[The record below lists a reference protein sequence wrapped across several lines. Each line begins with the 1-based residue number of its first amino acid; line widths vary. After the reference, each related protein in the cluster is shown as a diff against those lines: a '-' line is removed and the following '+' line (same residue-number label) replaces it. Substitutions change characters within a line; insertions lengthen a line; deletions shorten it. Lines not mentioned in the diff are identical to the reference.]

1 MLKTS
6 QWVLH
11 FLETRQ
17 RSMHIFYFSWTRLIE
32 RGLSAYYPIF
42 NLAIYC
48 VIRIQCGWLQIIFFI
63 FLISF
68 RFFLSLSLSDCVGV
82 FVAFLG
88 RYSVSVT
95 TKQTPF
101 GSPSFSHISPLYG
114 YTDLCTHACLQ
125 LFKMKPMHSEPLSLS
140 SSSSSISRTNIEA
153 GGRVYKRHGGKR
165 KIIYKDTR
173 NTYHQTAQTWATM
186 PTRRQSEA
194 DQKRIFTHRRLTNTN
209 THTHS
214 PRNTHTDAQE
224 DEGRR
229 QMEESV

>member
-1 MLKTS
+1 MGSPFPRNAPAIDAHFLLQLNATYRARS
-6 QWVLH
+6 FRVLPNLQSSYILCYTYSMWLIANYFLH
-11 FLETRQ
+11 FPD
-17 RSMHIFYFSWTRLIE
+17 FV
-32 RGLSAYYPIF
+32 P
-42 NLAIYC
+42 
-48 VIRIQCGWLQIIFFI
+48 FF
-63 FLISF
+63 
-68 RFFLSLSLSDCVGV
+68 SLSLFYCVGV